1 MSYETIK
8 IENDGKVRIIKLCRP
23 DVLNAMNRLM
33 MNELLTA
40 LDEAEQDSNVRVVV
54 FTGEGRGFCAGADL
68 SGGDTFK
75 KGGKEDPMEFR
86 DGGGLVTLRLYEMKK
101 PVIAAINGAAVG
113 VGVTMTL
120 PMDIRI
126 ASSKAKFG
134 FVFARR
140 GIVSESCSSY
150 FLPRVV
156 NISQAM
162 EWMMTGRVFKAD
174 EALRGGLVSRVVE
187 PDELLPTALGIAHEI
202 ADNTSAV
209 SVAMIKQMGWRLLG
223 AQHPMDAHEL
233 ESQTMQW
240 IGSQPDAVEGVASFL
255 EKRDPNFTMTVTDNM
270 PYFYPWWPERTF
282 RNK

>member
-1 MSYETIK
+1 MEYTTIK
-8 IENDGKVRIIKLCRP
+8 CETVGKVRIIKLSRP
-23 DVLNAMNRLM
+23 EVLNAMNTTMLH
-33 MNELLTA
+33 ELLNA
-40 LDEAEQDSNVRVVV
+40 LDEAEFDNSVRAII
-54 FTGEGRGFCAGADL
+54 FTGEGKGYCAGADL

-75 KGGKEDPMEFR
+75 KKEVDPLEHR
-86 DGGGLVTLRLYEMKK
+86 DGGGLLTLRLYDMKK

-134 FVFARR
+134 FVFAKR
-140 GIVSESCSSY
+140 GIISESCSSY
-150 FLPRVV
+150 FLPKIVG
-156 NISQAM
+156 IPQAL
-162 EWMMTGRVFKAD
+162 EWELTGRIFTAD
-174 EALRGGLVSRVVE
+174 EALKGGLVSRVVDPE
-187 PDELLPTALGIAHEI
+187 QLLPTAMALANEI
-202 ADNTSAV
+202 SENTSAI
-209 SVAMIKQMGWRLLG
+209 SVAMMKQMTWRLVN

-240 IGSQPDAVEGVASFL
+240 IGTQPDAVEGVASFL
-255 EKRDPNFTMTVTDNM
+255 EKRSPDFKMSVAEDM